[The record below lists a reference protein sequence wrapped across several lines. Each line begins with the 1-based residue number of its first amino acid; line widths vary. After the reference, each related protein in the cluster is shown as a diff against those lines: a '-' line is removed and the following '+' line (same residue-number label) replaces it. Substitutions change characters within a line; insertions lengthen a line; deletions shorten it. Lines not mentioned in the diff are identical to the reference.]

1 MLALSMR
8 MTLFGPGNGF
18 IRSSNVSM
26 KWWKVIALNEP
37 STMFTCKTP
46 SRLIAGRTEYRVP
59 LSYAT
64 SIDAR
69 LPL

>member
-26 KWWKVIALNEP
+26 KWRKVIALNEP
-37 STMFTCKTP
+37 STCSHVRHHQDLLPAERNTVCL
-46 SRLIAGRTEYRVP
+46 SRMLLQLMHAY
-59 LSYAT
+59 
-64 SIDAR
+64 
-69 LPL
+69 